1 MIMYNFKLKLLKSIF
16 HVRNHI
22 NFYFFIFSIIS
33 IILLLS
39 KLMNLDVILQLDTNL
54 LLNSLLQFSWM
65 ASSIFIILFLPSYP
79 FFFKVHKSV
88 RFNPLEKLGLTIV
101 FNMSFYI
108 VIGYFGN
115 GLGFI
120 IDANYFF
127 MLLLVVFS
135 SLLAIIMIFRIRNKG
150 KKAFK
155 FNTSSKELWKK
166 YENFSFS
173 AYLKK
178 KISWNGLL
186 LIIFMLLLI
195 IALLANVE
203 IFGGTDPWYHILIIK
218 IITSANSLPLNE
230 YFGAMGFHIIG
241 AVFHFFSGID
251 FILIPNIFL
260 FFTIPMASLIIY
272 NILRR
277 IFSNKSLAI
286 FGIFVLLISSLGFI
300 NLTFQYWPSSLVLI
314 QGLTIFFLLYVRL
327 KNFIKV
333 DKPTWRT
340 ILSSLP
346 LTYIYV
352 LFTFVAL
359 YLSHSLIALIFLIS
373 FAWLYLIYLAKDLIR
388 GFDFVLIALLIVI
401 FLIFYVSNVST
412 GHLSVFGF
420 VVSLPWIYLLFG
432 ALLITGIGCILI
444 LYLRTQITFEKG
456 RFNLI
461 LMGKKF
467 KFYTIIEKFFIPLV
481 LIITLVFNVS
491 FFIVNL
497 FWFNLNLVTIFVG
510 FEIIVFVIFASWGLV
525 VFQNKLKGKPLFL
538 WLVAFIFLILFGFLS
553 DVFRGSLS
561 FFSRLFYLSSPIFA
575 IGFIS
580 YIYKLIKM
588 GKIKLRHVK
597 IFLIFLTCY
606 SSTVSYLELFSSI
619 DFFSVNN
626 HELAAVGWYLDN
638 SDNKNTLVLE
648 FGWNPVYV
656 FYDYPYDDKNSSTP
670 LTITQNY
677 VTFNNTLIIPDN
689 HIDENGTNVLV
700 ELKKRYNTDVFI
712 LLTKNYLTT
721 SEMEFY
727 GELTQEQY
735 ERYYSLNYLNMI
747 FSVKSENGDSLPYY
761 WVI

>member
-1 MIMYNFKLKLLKSIF
+1 
-16 HVRNHI
+16 
-22 NFYFFIFSIIS
+22 
-33 IILLLS
+33 
-39 KLMNLDVILQLDTNL
+39 MNLDDILQLDTNL
-54 LLNSLLQFSWM
+54 LLNNSLQFLWVV
-65 ASSIFIILFLPSYP
+65 SSIFIILFLPSYP
-79 FFFKVHKSV
+79 FFFKIYKSV
-88 RFNPLEKLGLTIV
+88 RLNALEKLGLTIV

-108 VIGYFGN
+108 VTGYFGN

-127 MLLLVVFS
+127 LLLLVVFS
-135 SLLAIIMIFRIRNKG
+135 LLLTIILIFRIRNKG
-150 KKAFK
+150 KEALK
-155 FNTSSKELWKK
+155 FNTTSKELWKK

-178 KISWNGLL
+178 KVSWNGLL
-186 LIIFMLLLI
+186 LIIFMFLLI

-251 FILIPNIFL
+251 FIFIPNIFL
-260 FFTIPMASLIIY
+260 FFTIPITSLIIY
-272 NILRR
+272 NIMRR

-286 FGIFVLLISSLGFI
+286 LGIYILLISSLGFI
-300 NLTFQYWPSSLVLI
+300 NLTFQYWPSSLVFI

-327 KNFIKV
+327 KNFITE
-333 DKPTWRT
+333 DRPTWRNV
-340 ILSSLP
+340 LLSLP
-346 LTYIYV
+346 FTYIYV
-352 LFTFVAL
+352 LFTFIAL

-388 GFDFVLIALLIVI
+388 GFDFVLILLLLVI

-420 VVSLPWIYLLFG
+420 FVSLPWIYLLFG
-432 ALLITGIGCILI
+432 VLLITSIGCILI

-461 LMGKKF
+461 LFGKKF

-491 FFIVNL
+491 FFIANL

-510 FEIIVFVIFASWGLV
+510 FEIIVFIIFAIWGLV
-525 VFQNKLKGKPLFL
+525 VFQNKPKGKPLFL

-561 FFSRLFYLSSPIFA
+561 FFSRLFYLSSPILA

-588 GKIKLRHVK
+588 GKINLRHIK
-597 IFLIFLTCY
+597 IFLIVLTCY
-606 SSTVSYLELFSSI
+606 SSTVSYLELFSSL

-626 HELAAVGWYLDN
+626 NELSAVDWYLDN
-638 SDNKNTLVLE
+638 SDNKNTLLLE

-656 FYDYPYDDKNSSTP
+656 FYDYPYDDKNSSLP

-677 VTFNNTLIIPDN
+677 VTFNNNLIIPDN

-700 ELKKRYNTDVFI
+700 DLKARYNTDVFI

-727 GELTQEQY
+727 GELTEEQY
-735 ERYYSLNYLNMI
+735 EMYYSLKYLNRI
-747 FSVKSENGDSLPYY
+747 FSVKSENGNSIPYY

>member
-1 MIMYNFKLKLLKSIF
+1 MIMYNFKLKLIKSIF

-22 NFYFFIFSIIS
+22 NFYFFIISVIS
-33 IILLLS
+33 IILLLL
-39 KLMNLDVILQLDTNL
+39 KLMNLDGILQLDTNL
-54 LLNSLLQFSWM
+54 LLHSSFQFLWM

-79 FFFKVHKSV
+79 FFLKIYKSV
-88 RFNPLEKLGLTIV
+88 RFNALEKLGLTIV

-127 MLLLVVFS
+127 TLLLAVFS
-135 SLLAIIMIFRIRNKG
+135 SLLAIILIFRIRNEG
-150 KKAFK
+150 KKALK
-155 FNTSSKELWKK
+155 FNTSSKDLWKK

-173 AYLKK
+173 AYLKRK
-178 KISWNGLL
+178 VSWNGLL
-186 LIIFMLLLI
+186 LIIFMFLLI

-218 IITSANSLPLNE
+218 IITSAHSLPLNE

-251 FILIPNIFL
+251 FIFIPNIFL
-260 FFTIPMASLIIY
+260 FFTIPITSLIVY

-286 FGIFVLLISSLGFI
+286 FGIFILLISSLGFI
-300 NLTFQYWPSSLVLI
+300 NLTFQYWPSSLVFI

-327 KNFIKV
+327 KNFITE
-333 DKPTWRT
+333 DRPAWRNV
-340 ILSSLP
+340 LLSLP
-346 LTYIYV
+346 FTYIYI
-352 LFTFVAL
+352 LFTFVAF
-359 YLSHSLIALIFLIS
+359 YLSHSLIALIFLFS

-388 GFDFVLIALLIVI
+388 GFDFVLIVLLIVI

-412 GHLSVFGF
+412 GHLIVFGF
-420 VVSLPWIYLLFG
+420 FITLPWINLLLG

-444 LYLRTQITFEKG
+444 LYLRTQISFEKG

-461 LMGKKF
+461 LFGKKF
-467 KFYTIIEKFFIPLV
+467 KLYTTIEKFFIPLV
-481 LIITLVFNVS
+481 LIITLVFNAS
-491 FFIVNL
+491 FFIANL
-497 FWFNLNLVTIFVG
+497 LWLNLNLVTILVG
-510 FEIIVFVIFASWGLV
+510 FEIIIFVIFAIWGLV
-525 VFQNKLKGKPLFL
+525 VFQNNPKGKPLFL

-553 DVFRGSLS
+553 DIFQGSLN
-561 FFSRLFYLSSPIFA
+561 FFSRIFYLSSPILV

-580 YIYKLIKM
+580 YVYKLIKM

-597 IFLIFLTCY
+597 IFLIVLTCY
-606 SSTVSYLELFSSI
+606 SSTASYLELFSSI

-626 HELAAVGWYLDN
+626 NELTAVDWYLDN

-656 FYDYPYDDKNSSTP
+656 FYDYPYDDKNSSLP
-670 LTITQNY
+670 FAITQN
-677 VTFNNTLIIPDN
+677 FISFSNNIIIPDN

-700 ELKKRYNTDVFI
+700 ELKARYNTDVFI

-721 SEMEFY
+721 NEMEFY
-727 GELTQEQY
+727 GELTEEQY
-735 ERYYSLNYLNMI
+735 EMYYSLNYLNRI
-747 FSVKSENGDSLPYY
+747 FSVKSENGNSLPYY

>member
-1 MIMYNFKLKLLKSIF
+1 
-16 HVRNHI
+16 
-22 NFYFFIFSIIS
+22 
-33 IILLLS
+33 
-39 KLMNLDVILQLDTNL
+39 MNLDVILQLDTNL
-54 LLNSLLQFSWM
+54 LLNSLLQFLWM

-79 FFFKVHKSV
+79 FFFKIHKSV
-88 RFNPLEKLGLTIV
+88 RFNALEKLGLTIV

-127 MLLLVVFS
+127 MLLLVIFS
-135 SLLAIIMIFRIRNKG
+135 SLLAIILIFRIRNKG
-150 KKAFK
+150 KQAFK
-155 FNTSSKELWKK
+155 FDTSSKELWKK

-186 LIIFMLLLI
+186 LIIFMFLLI

-260 FFTIPMASLIIY
+260 FFTIPIASLIIY

-286 FGIFVLLISSLGFI
+286 FGIFILLISSLGFI

-327 KNFIKV
+327 KNFITENR
-333 DKPTWRT
+333 PTWRT
-340 ILSSLP
+340 ILSGLP

-412 GHLSVFGF
+412 GHLRVFSF
-420 VVSLPWIYLLFG
+420 FVSLPWIYLLFG

-461 LMGKKF
+461 LLGKKF

-481 LIITLVFNVS
+481 LIITIIFNVS
-491 FFIVNL
+491 FFIANL

-626 HELAAVGWYLDN
+626 NELAAVGWYLDN

-656 FYDYPYDDKNSSTP
+656 FYDYPYDDKNSSLP

-677 VTFNNTLIIPDN
+677 VTFNNDLIIPDN
-689 HIDENGTNVLV
+689 HIDENGTNILV
-700 ELKKRYNTDVFI
+700 ELKAKYNTDVFI

-735 ERYYSLNYLNMI
+735 EMYYSLDYLNMI
-747 FSVKSENGDSLPYY
+747 FSVKSENGNSLPYY